1 MVFIHDT
8 ESRLPPYKPRGNN
21 QVIFEGFD
29 AARITRI
36 SIHSRSSL
44 ECDVSVSEA
53 ASPRRPRNATHSA
66 SLSNHRRRIQHL
78 GLMNDIDRYWPG
90 DGDWILIM
98 RYSGVLTLPPL
109 FSNNISVVLT
119 GLGCSGL
126 TRLYTGTLT
135 IVINQGDE
143 TYSIPGAFFRLSSRT
158 PVSAGTL
165 QRRPD

>member
-1 MVFIHDT
+1 MLFIHDT

-21 QVIFEGFD
+21 QAIFEGFD
-29 AARITRI
+29 AARITWI

-126 TRLYTGTLT
+126 TRLYTGTST
-135 IVINQGDE
+135 IVINQGDA
-143 TYSIPGAFFRLSSRT
+143 TYSIPGAFFRLSRRT
-158 PVSAGTL
+158 LVSAGTL
-165 QRRPD
+165 QRRP